1 MKSVKCLF
9 SSGPKDERL
18 SAQLGPIYKV
28 GFYIMVFGILF
39 DVYTRYNYL
48 AQLDANGNAV
58 VTSPLELGVLV
69 AACAFVGIAS
79 GRRGVYSDSLRFT
92 EARSFEQTG
101 TIAPSIG
108 LAVLLSAA
116 AVGGRLYNEVM
127 LFGWDKVTW
136 AGDIAMLVVMLG
148 MFVPL
153 FLLANYAS
161 WKSYR
166 KREDR
171 LAQEEGLR

>member
-1 MKSVKCLF
+1 MKSVTRLF

-28 GFYIMVFGILF
+28 GFYIMILGIAF
-39 DVYTRYNYL
+39 DLYTRYNYL

-58 VTSPLELGVLV
+58 VTSPLEFGVLL
-69 AACAFVGIAS
+69 AACLFVGIAQA
-79 GRRGVYSDSLRFT
+79 REGVYSDSLQFT
-92 EARSFEQTG
+92 EARSFGQAG
-101 TIAPSIG
+101 LIAPSIG
-108 LAVLLSAA
+108 LAVLLSVA
-116 AVGGRLYNEVM
+116 AVGGRLYNEVV

-148 MFVPL
+148 MFAPL
-153 FLLANYAS
+153 FLLVNYAF

-166 KREDR
+166 KREER
-171 LAQEEGLR
+171 LAQEDELP